1 MPPIISWTSKYE
13 MKPGRWVYVQSSE
26 AKKLGRNI
34 NEHIRKHWKIP
45 SYFYHLQLGGHV
57 QALKVHI
64 DNKHFS
70 SLDITD
76 FFGSVSRT
84 RVTRELKSLIGYERA
99 RAIAKASTIPHCN
112 PDEHSHSLPYG
123 FSQSPLLASIC
134 LAQSH
139 FGSCIRACHETDG
152 MSLSVYMDDI
162 VISSNDEQMLLLWH
176 EKLKIAAGKSKFK
189 LNSLKENISSTSIE
203 VFNINITEHEMH
215 VSDKRFS
222 KLHTVYSLSESEHQ
236 RKGIGGY
243 VWTVNPD
250 QAKELDC

>member
-1 MPPIISWTSKYE
+1 M
-13 MKPGRWVYVQSSE
+13 
-26 AKKLGRNI
+26 L
-34 NEHIRKHWKIP
+34 
-45 SYFYHLQLGGHV
+45 
-57 QALKVHI
+57 
-64 DNKHFS
+64 
-70 SLDITD
+70 
-76 FFGSVSRT
+76 
-84 RVTRELKSLIGYERA
+84 RELKSLIGYERA
-99 RAIAKASTIPHCN
+99 RAIARASTIPHSN

-162 VISSNDEQMLLLWH
+162 VISSNDEQILLLWH

-203 VFNINITEHEMH
+203 VFNINITEYEMH